1 MCYFMTKM
9 FTSQT
14 IITLAVLTSS
24 VAFADA
30 SSHSLRGASTIYI
43 HGDVTLQ
50 HLLGKVNNTELRRL
64 NELVPVSKAIAV
76 PCLNATSDCGM
87 HGQCRISGE
96 NKFCQCD
103 GRYVSLEMDKPCAVE
118 GANQVVMLLMW
129 IMFGWTGG
137 SMFGL
142 GLSLFGSLMLCLF
155 CCGICCRA
163 AGEGTGESKSNLRCE
178 YIIIAALMFLAGF
191 GLWIYGLVIMS
202 TNKCVDSRGVPCG
215 W

>member
-1 MCYFMTKM
+1 MCYSMMKM

-14 IITLAVLTSS
+14 IIIGLAVLSAS
-24 VAFADA
+24 VSCAEA
-30 SSHSLRGASTIYI
+30 SHSLRGASTIYI

-50 HLLGKVNNTELRRL
+50 HLLGKVNASELRRL
-64 NELVPVSKAIAV
+64 NELVPVSKAIDV
-76 PCLNATSDCGM
+76 PCLNETSNCGL

-96 NKFCQCD
+96 NKFCHCD
-103 GRYVSLEMDKPCAVE
+103 GRYVSLEMDKPCAVK
-118 GANQVVMLLMW
+118 GANQLVMLIMW

-155 CCGICCRA
+155 CCGICCRG
-163 AGEGTGESKSNLRCE
+163 AGEGSETSQEKKRIG
-178 YIIIAALMFLAGF
+178 YTIIGMLMCLASF

-202 TNKCVDSRGVPCG
+202 TDKCVDSRGVPCG